1 MFSTAGGF
9 NSQVQHQALSVEGSP
24 SGRQTQSAFAVD
36 LNVRCV
42 GGHPSPY
49 PEADQ
54 VVFEK
59 IQKSYL
65 TSCYSKNR

>member
-24 SGRQTQSAFAVD
+24 SGRQTQSAFAV
-36 LNVRCV
+36 NHKVRCV
-42 GGHPSPY
+42 GGYPSPY
-49 PEADQ
+49 LEADQ

-59 IQKSYL
+59 TPKSYP
-65 TSCYSKNR
+65 TTCYMEDR